1 MPQYECAADF
11 TGDGTINILD
21 LVIITKLAT
30 SKSEIR
36 RMIKNSGL
44 KINNETV
51 SDGKKIIFQEAP
63 EVLPPDILKKIKT
76 GIAKRILSENKEKWW
91 TIPTAM
97 VEIDNLRDK
106 YSNENNE
113 DKLKFLDE
121 FDKYI
126 MSIQKKYENI

>member
-1 MPQYECAADF
+1 M
-11 TGDGTINILD
+11 
-21 LVIITKLAT
+21 
-30 SKSEIR
+30 
-36 RMIKNSGL
+36 
-44 KINNETV
+44 
-51 SDGKKIIFQEAP
+51 
-63 EVLPPDILKKIKT
+63 PPDTLKKIKT
-76 GIAKRILSENKEKWW
+76 GIAKRILSENKEKWC

-97 VEIDNLRDK
+97 LEIDNLRDQ

>member
-1 MPQYECAADF
+1 MP
-11 TGDGTINILD
+11 
-21 LVIITKLAT
+21 
-30 SKSEIR
+30 S
-36 RMIKNSGL
+36 
-44 KINNETV
+44 
-51 SDGKKIIFQEAP
+51 
-63 EVLPPDILKKIKT
+63 DILKKIKA

-106 YSNENNE
+106 YSDENNE
-113 DKLKFLDE
+113 EKLKFLDE